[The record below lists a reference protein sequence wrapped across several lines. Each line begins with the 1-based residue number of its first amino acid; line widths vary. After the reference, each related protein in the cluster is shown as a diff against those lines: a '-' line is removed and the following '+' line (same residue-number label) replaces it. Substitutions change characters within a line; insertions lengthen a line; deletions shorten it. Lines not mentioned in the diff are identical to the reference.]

1 MTWMRLDDGF
11 DTHPKVLSLVNKG
24 DPLNVWVRLLAWA
37 GRQRE
42 RDGRVPRV
50 VGLAYGTPKALA
62 RLVEVGLYDVTP
74 DGWAIHDFEEYAAK
88 GPGAGDPSDLSRK
101 RAEAGRKGGIA
112 RVSRLQEDQPPEA
125 TGQATEQATAKQTDF
140 ASSNLLQ
147 ANEAIASVRAGAPA
161 PARAPVPIP
170 SRPDPVPPP
179 TPNPEPDPVVAVL
192 AKSSDLK
199 GEGVDLVR
207 LAGALRGEAAAA
219 GYSEAR
225 LVEVLPYALDELATT
240 RIDQPTGKG
249 STRYV
254 LSVVRRV
261 ARIGV
266 LESELERRAS
276 LPERPGGA
284 SSAGGPSV
292 SKSLLALVAP
302 KVAQ

>member
-42 RDGRVPRV
+42 RNGHVPRV

-88 GPGAGDPSDLSRK
+88 GPGTSDPSDLSRK

-112 RVSRLQEDQPPEA
+112 RVSRLQEDHTPEA
-125 TGQATEQATAKQTDF
+125 TSQANEQANAKQTDF

-147 ANEAIASVRAGAPA
+147 ANKAIASARAGAPA
-161 PARAPVPIP
+161 RARAPDPV
-170 SRPDPVPPP
+170 PDPVPPP
-179 TPNPEPDPVVAVL
+179 TPASEPDPVVAVL
-192 AKSSDLK
+192 ARSSDLM

-219 GYSEAR
+219 GYPEAR
-225 LVEVLPYALDELATT
+225 LLEALPYALKELATSRT
-240 RIDQPTGKG
+240 DRPTGKG
-249 STRYV
+249 ATRYV

-261 ARIGV
+261 ARPNV
-266 LESELERRAS
+266 LEAELERRRPP
-276 LPERPGGA
+276 PEPPRRLGFD
-284 SSAGGPSV
+284 
-292 SKSLLALVAP
+292 LALEDA
-302 KVAQ
+302 